1 MDKTYH
7 SKCGFALRHPHNLQR
22 ALADNKLE
30 LRSDKFILCS
40 GSMTYQADQA
50 MQYNTSELC
59 DLYADMIDV
68 VEPLF
73 ANYGGRRSFGGMIQ
87 TIKCF
92 EDNGLIRQVLSE
104 PGVGKVLLVDGG
116 GSARRALLDAELA
129 VMAAENGWEGVVL
142 YGSVRDVDTL
152 EDFDIGIQAVNAIP
166 VGADDQGFGEVD
178 VPVNFAGVTF
188 LPGDHLYA
196 DSTGI
201 ILSADPLDIE

>member
-1 MDKTYH
+1 
-7 SKCGFALRHPHNLQR
+7 
-22 ALADNKLE
+22 
-30 LRSDKFILCS
+30 
-40 GSMTYQADQA
+40 MTYQVGKP

-68 VEPLF
+68 VEPIF
-73 ANYGGRRSFGGMIQ
+73 ANYGGRRSFGGVIS
-87 TIKCF
+87 TLKCF
-92 EDNGLIRQVLSE
+92 EDNGLVRQMLSE
-104 PGVGKVLLVDGG
+104 PGVGKVLLIDGG
-116 GSARRALLDAELA
+116 GSARRALIDAELA
-129 VMAAENGWEGVVL
+129 AMAAENGWEGIVC

-166 VGADDQGFGEVD
+166 VRADDQGFGEVD
-178 VPVNFAGVTF
+178 APVCFAGVTF